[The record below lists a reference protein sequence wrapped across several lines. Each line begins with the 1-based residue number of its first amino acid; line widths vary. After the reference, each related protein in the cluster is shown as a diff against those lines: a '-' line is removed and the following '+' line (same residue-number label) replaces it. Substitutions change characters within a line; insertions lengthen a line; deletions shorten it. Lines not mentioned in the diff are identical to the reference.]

1 MARRT
6 VLVVSQREDDTD
18 ENSHVDEVIEETSR
32 GGIQRTLG
40 EERFAGHLEGQTRV
54 DMVNGVSVE
63 SVMLSANV
71 GNVEVGGTAHAY
83 ATAPAASPARSCMH
97 M

>member
-1 MARRT
+1 
-6 VLVVSQREDDTD
+6 
-18 ENSHVDEVIEETSR
+18 
-32 GGIQRTLG
+32 
-40 EERFAGHLEGQTRV
+40 
-54 DMVNGVSVE
+54 MVNGVSVE